1 MEEWHACPQTKEG
14 LRVWEGS
21 EKGEGSDVSFSLV
34 VKISEMQYIYAVLQY
49 FGQVLKIFEASVVC
63 RIVGK
68 VVLGAGDVGVKS
80 QLSTK
85 WTSHTRNNNNSM
97 GSVKTCQNIFAN
109 YVNLLACCSV

>member
-1 MEEWHACPQTKEG
+1 M
-14 LRVWEGS
+14 
-21 EKGEGSDVSFSLV
+21 V

-80 QLSTK
+80 QL
-85 WTSHTRNNNNSM
+85 
-97 GSVKTCQNIFAN
+97 
-109 YVNLLACCSV
+109 LAK